1 MLVKKYGVELVKE
14 ESKRYDCENKS
25 MNCPQKMFNVLTDVF
40 RLDKKPQ
47 ESFYLLVF
55 DTKLRLIG
63 TFEIGRG
70 TLDHTVVDI
79 KGIFQRA
86 LLCNASKI
94 AVAHNHPSGEVE
106 PSRED
111 ISVTKRISSC
121 GELMEI
127 RLIDHIIVGDGKY
140 YSFADNQML

>member
-25 MNCPQKMFNVLTDVF
+25 MNCSQKMFNVLTDVF

-47 ESFYLLVF
+47 ESFYLLAF

-70 TLDHTVVDI
+70 TLDYTVVDT

-121 GELMEI
+121 GELMGI